1 MSSDF
6 DNPGSSGEHRLS
18 GFSVP
23 PTQGARRDD
32 ALQDSLADLN
42 RRLCELTEDL
52 TRPERRASDLQAASA
67 ASRSS
72 EQTPAGGLGDTQDWH
87 LTQAAGVTANG
98 EAERS
103 GGLPG
108 PTQTH
113 SGRRATDQDPAQ
125 RARNI
130 IDSAQRMA
138 EEIVGNAH
146 QQAASARQQ
155 IASVHQELQSAR
167 EQTASTRKHAQELLM
182 LGEQLLTSGRRVLD
196 VFEDGMRHV
205 QSDIT
210 QGAGQA
216 AHRSLGASQI
226 NPASAQTQTRQPTL
240 TRSVPLLIDEHPT
253 LSGPPTV
260 LPLDTD
266 WSAAPAQSRAGPQ
279 GSPGVPIP
287 EGPRAGVYA
296 PPAQAQGAVAPLG
309 PAVPRSAPVTH
320 VGAVV
325 LTAGPL
331 ADVASAAVLERALER
346 IPAVAGCRVKRF
358 VDGRVSIELHIL
370 EAVTLTD
377 ELGHVLPYPFEV
389 QAVTPSEIDIAI
401 VAAPER
407 AGGLTAD
414 QHETLGQVTGQL

>member
-6 DNPGSSGEHRLS
+6 DNPGRSGEHQPP

-23 PTQGARRDD
+23 QTRGARRDD

-42 RRLCELTEDL
+42 RRLRELTEDL
-52 TRPERRASDLQAASA
+52 TRPERGASDPQAANA
-67 ASRSS
+67 ASQSS
-72 EQTPAGGLGDTQDWH
+72 EQTPTRGLGDARDRH
-87 LTQAAGVTANG
+87 FTQATGVAAHG
-98 EAERS
+98 EAKQS

-108 PTQTH
+108 PTQMH

-125 RARNI
+125 RARDI

-182 LGEQLLTSGRRVLD
+182 LGEQLLTSARRALD
-196 VFEDGMRHV
+196 VFEGGMRHV
-205 QSDIT
+205 QNDIT

-216 AHRSLGASQI
+216 VHRSPGAGQRD
-226 NPASAQTQTRQPTL
+226 PASAQTRQPAPPG
-240 TRSVPLLIDEHPT
+240 SAPLLIDEHPT
-253 LSGPPTV
+253 LSRPPTV
-260 LPLDTD
+260 LALDAD
-266 WSAAPAQSRAGPQ
+266 WSAVPQSTATAPD
-279 GSPGVPIP
+279 SPTVPIP
-287 EGPRAGVYA
+287 EGLRAGVYA
-296 PPAQAQGAVAPLG
+296 PPTQAQGAVAPLG
-309 PAVPRSAPVTH
+309 PTVPAPVPVTH

-331 ADVASAAVLERALER
+331 ADVATAAVLERALER
-346 IPAVAGCRVKRF
+346 IPAVAGSRVKRF

-389 QAVTPSEIDIAI
+389 QAVTPFEIDIAI
-401 VAAPER
+401 VATPEHT
-407 AGGLTAD
+407 GGLTAD
-414 QHETLGQVTGQL
+414 QPEILGE